1 MSKIEQASQSVNEW
15 VSLGYD
21 LHAAILEAADEFGV
35 AREDLMIE
43 WDLMDD
49 VRDDSMGVHGQD
61 EYDGQPDE
69 YTEWQDYYGGDDWD
83 HGQYDEY

>member
-21 LHAAILEAADEFGV
+21 LHAAILEAADEFDV
-35 AREDLMIE
+35 DRKDLMIE

-49 VRDDSMGVHGQD
+49 VHDDSMGVHGQD
-61 EYDGQPDE
+61 DYYDDYDGQPDE
-69 YTEWQDYYGGDDWD
+69 AQEWYDYDPDC
-83 HGQYDEY
+83 